1 MIYKNRKGLAAICVA
16 IAFALCACNR
26 TRNESLSGGNAVN
39 DGNTAQSNT
48 AVDLSALSNAP
59 EYPENAVEGSCAD
72 SVDARITLNSTD
84 IEISGSGAKA
94 EGGVLTITASGSYL
108 LSGELADGQIVVDT
122 ADEEKVTLYL
132 NGVKVSNLLGCAV
145 NIISAPKKVVL
156 YSCENSVNIFSD
168 GDSYYTAE
176 DAANDADIPNA
187 AVYSKDDLEFD
198 GMGEIYVTSN
208 CAKGINCKDDLEF
221 VGGTLY
227 VTSVDDAVRGKDSL
241 TVANAMLNLYAIG
254 DGLRTSNETEEGMGN
269 MMITDSVVEI
279 CAQLDGIQSVGA
291 LDIQN
296 SEISVL
302 SGGGYTNAQAHDEDF
317 FGGGHFGGGDFG
329 GGGHFDGGNRGD
341 RGDMPPMQPG
351 GNGYGVPMSYA
362 TQEQTDTQ
370 TETVSTKGIK
380 SARDMNISGGNIS
393 VDSADDSIHTNACC
407 AINGAKI
414 SLSAG
419 DDAIHA
425 DNTIDINSGEVSVAT
440 SYEGLESAYINIS
453 GGYVY
458 IKADDDGLNATDGTS
473 SEGGFGGVGGGFGAA
488 QSVEINITGGTTIV
502 DANGDGIDSNGTVV
516 MNDGLLVVFGPTSGG
531 NGALDYQS
539 AFALNGGT
547 MLAVGSSQMAMS
559 VSDSEYGVLYF
570 NTSIP
575 ADTIMQIADENGN
588 EIFCFASPKN
598 YTNLVF
604 TSLELASGKSYTV
617 SVGGTYS
624 TESANGIYSG
634 GNYEGAETSE
644 SITAS

>member
-1 MIYKNRKGLAAICVA
+1 MIYKNRKGLAAICVVL
-16 IAFALCACNR
+16 AFALCACNR

-59 EYPENAVEGSCAD
+59 EYPENAVEGSCAE

-84 IEISGSGAKA
+84 IEISGSGARA
-94 EGGVLTITASGSYL
+94 DGGVLTITASGSYL
-108 LSGELADGQIVVDT
+108 LSGELTDGQIVVDT

-132 NGVKVSNLLGCAV
+132 NGVKVNNSSDCAV

-176 DAANDADIPNA
+176 DAASDADIPNA

-208 CAKGINCKDDLEF
+208 CAKGINGKDDLEIN
-221 VGGTLY
+221 GGTLC
-227 VTSVDDAVRGKDSL
+227 VTAVDDAVRGKDSL
-241 TVANAMLNLYAIG
+241 TVANAKLYLYAIG

-269 MMITDSVVEI
+269 MVLTDSVVEI

-302 SGGGYTNAQAHDEDF
+302 SGGGYTNAQAHDDDF
-317 FGGGHFGGGDFG
+317 F

-351 GNGYGVPMSYA
+351 GNGYGAPMSYT

-370 TETVSTKGIK
+370 TETVSAKGIK

-407 AINGAKI
+407 AIDGAKI

-425 DNTIDINSGEVSVAT
+425 DDTLDINSGEISAAT
-440 SYEGLESAYINIS
+440 SYEGLEGAYINIS

-473 SEGGFGGVGGGFGAA
+473 SEGGFGGGFGAT

-502 DANGDGIDSNGTVV
+502 DANGDGVDSNGTVV

-531 NGALDYQS
+531 NGALDYQG
-539 AFALNGGT
+539 AFTVNGGA

-559 VSDSEYGVLYF
+559 VSDSAYGVLYF

-575 ADTIMQIADENGN
+575 ADTIMQIADENGD
-588 EIFCFASPKN
+588 EVFCFASPKN

-604 TSLELASGKSYTV
+604 TSPELASGKSYNV

-624 TESANGIYSG
+624 AESANGIYSG
-634 GNYEGAETSE
+634 GSYDGAEMSE
-644 SITAS
+644 SITAG